1 MIISYHDEL
10 ICDLAEFYHIYE
22 YETWPPLFIATLA
35 CGLRDGSRVV
45 SALNDVKFPLQS
57 MLLAGISDRIGQL
70 VWMNS
75 EDGRKNINRP
85 DSILDI
91 LLGKEKKE
99 ERKIRSFDSGAEF
112 EAARLRIINGE

>member
-1 MIISYHDEL
+1 
-10 ICDLAEFYHIYE
+10 
-22 YETWPPLFIATLA
+22 
-35 CGLRDGSRVV
+35 
-45 SALNDVKFPLQS
+45 